1 MLQNGLLVLLPVISK
16 STLDG
21 TGSGSFVDSFSINIF
36 LNFRIPIL
44 HVRVMGLEAAAFPI
58 FKALQC
64 SAVIFFAPKPYKLH
78 SISAYKNTCEVL
90 TYYWLAL
97 VVRLVDDGSSE
108 TTLHE
113 KNVVCSGG
121 GEVRPGKRH

>member
-36 LNFRIPIL
+36 FKFPYSNFT
-44 HVRVMGLEAAAFPI
+44 RVMGLEAAAFPI

-121 GEVRPGKRH
+121 GEIRPGKRH